1 MNLYEKSA
9 VYCCFRKL
17 CYIDRNPFFKPQ
29 FNFFFWASV
38 FNFSYLIFND
48 VDIIE
53 NQVHPL
59 YIIAD
64 RNQKF
69 IFLHW

>member
-1 MNLYEKSA
+1 MKKVLFIVVFENCVTLTETPIS
-9 VYCCFRKL
+9 
-17 CYIDRNPFFKPQ
+17 NPRSS
-29 FNFFFWASV
+29 FFWASV

-64 RNQKF
+64 RNQEF